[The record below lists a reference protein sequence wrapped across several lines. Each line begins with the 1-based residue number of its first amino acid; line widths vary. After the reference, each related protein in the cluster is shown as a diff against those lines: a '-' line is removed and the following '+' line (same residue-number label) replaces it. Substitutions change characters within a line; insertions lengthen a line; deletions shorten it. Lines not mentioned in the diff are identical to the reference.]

1 MTEWSLTET
10 SPVTLTAEGEAQA
23 IEAARGDPRAFSP
36 LYRAYVRPVYRY
48 LYSRLGQAG
57 DAEDLTSQV
66 FAEALASLPRY
77 RHRGHFLAWLFSIA
91 RHRLLNHQHRRPL
104 ETDLAI
110 AERLESPGVDPLSQV
125 IRDEER
131 QHLLRLIQALKEE
144 EQDLLRL
151 RFVAE
156 LRYVEI
162 GALLGRSEAAVKKQ
176 VYRLLARLEI
186 QLEAGHD

>member
-1 MTEWSLTET
+1 
-10 SPVTLTAEGEAQA
+10 
-23 IEAARGDPRAFSP
+23 
-36 LYRAYVRPVYRY
+36 
-48 LYSRLGQAG
+48 
-57 DAEDLTSQV
+57 
-66 FAEALASLPRY
+66 
-77 RHRGHFLAWLFSIA
+77 
-91 RHRLLNHQHRRPL
+91 
-104 ETDLAI
+104 
-110 AERLESPGVDPLSQV
+110 VDPLSQV

>member
-1 MTEWSLTET
+1 MIEWSLTET
-10 SPVTLTAEGEAQA
+10 YPVTLTAEGEERA
-23 IEAARGDPRAFSP
+23 IEAARQDPRAFSP
-36 LYRAYVRPVYRY
+36 LNRAYVRPIYRY
-48 LYSRLGQAG
+48 LYSRVGQAG

-91 RHRLLNHQHRRPL
+91 WHRLLNHQYRRPP
-104 ETDLAI
+104 EADLAI

-125 IRDEER
+125 IQDEER
-131 QHLLRLIQALKEE
+131 RDLLRLIQALKEE

-156 LRYVEI
+156 LNYAEI
-162 GALLGRSEAAVKKQ
+162 GAVLGRSEAAVKKQ
-176 VYRLLARLEI
+176 MYRLLASLES
-186 QLEAGHD
+186 QLEAGYD

>member
-10 SPVTLTAEGEAQA
+10 SPVTLTAESEVQA
-23 IEAARGDPRAFSP
+23 IDAARRDPGAFSP

-77 RHRGHFLAWLFSIA
+77 QHRGHFLAWLFSIA
-91 RHRLLNHQHRRPL
+91 RHRLLNHLHRRPPQM
-104 ETDLAI
+104 DLAI
-110 AERLESPGVDPLSQV
+110 AEGLESPGVDPLSQV
-125 IRDEER
+125 IQDEER
-131 QHLLRLIQALKEE
+131 GRLLRLIQALKED

-156 LRYVEI
+156 LNYAEI
-162 GALLGRSEAAVKKQ
+162 GAVLGRSEAAVKKQ
-176 VYRLLARLEI
+176 MYRLLARLEG
-186 QLEAGHD
+186 QLEAGYD